1 MKLKLTFADELAF
14 WKLCGWRVEQYT
26 KGSDNTRD
34 KETKTIVHHPKCTC
48 VITDRNCTCIIT
60 CNKITDVNVIYGAA
74 KSYFE
79 ARVDLKKLMREED
92 TRIEIVINSLSPSV
106 GYAIIEAVLDYSK
119 RLVKLNSRKGKQNV
133 TKSERN

>member
-1 MKLKLTFADELAF
+1 MKAKLTFADELAF

-48 VITDRNCTCIIT
+48 VITDKNCTCLIS
-60 CNKITDVNVIYGAA
+60 CSKITDVNVIFQAA
-74 KSYFE
+74 QTYFH
-79 ARVDLKKLMREED
+79 ANRP
-92 TRIEIVINSLSPSV
+92 SLVGPSWKAQKIDFSSPSIS
-106 GYAIIEAVLDYSK
+106 YAIIEAVL
-119 RLVKLNSRKGKQNV
+119 NHSRKGKQNV